1 MAGAVILGYLGDL
14 ISGAPVGLQ
23 ALAAGL
29 SCLLAFSLNRR
40 ILVRGLAITLGFSAF
55 VGGAAALLILILRVM
70 NGITAA
76 SPSVEL
82 ARVVG
87 VAISTG
93 AVGPLVLRLFRRVD
107 ATFARD
113 RDRRDAALRSRT
125 RRPRGAV
132 ERGCGELHSLA
143 RRRRQMHRPVR
154 PGEEEGCRRNP
165 LRHLGDRGKSG
176 AVDRFAQSAQGL
188 LARCG
193 G

>member
-1 MAGAVILGYLGDL
+1 MRTGTMVIVAYLLCVLVSSVWRLLPVDVVRASVPDVVALTAAYLGLTARRGIAPAVAGAVILGYLGDL

-76 SPSVEL
+76 SPAVEL

-107 ATFARD
+107 ATFARTQ
-113 RDRRDAALRSRT
+113 R
-125 RRPRGAV
+125 
-132 ERGCGELHSLA
+132 EREA
-143 RRRRQMHRPVR
+143 T
-154 PGEEEGCRRNP
+154 
-165 LRHLGDRGKSG
+165 LGGISP
-176 AVDRFAQSAQGL
+176 S
-188 LARCG
+188 
-193 G
+193 